1 MRAQY
6 AVPATARQTTAQ
18 ARHARLLSSPAAAL
32 LPGDAAAAK
41 EAFVIAP
48 HPFTVTPRIPDRLQP
63 LFRIAMNLWWC
74 WDPEAIDLFRHLDRM
89 LWERCYANPIRMLG
103 LVSQERLAEMAADDG
118 YVAMLDRVGAR
129 LATYLERPTWFAQT
143 HGANHLMVAYFCAE
157 FGIVEGVRLYS
168 GGLGILAGDHLKSA
182 SDLGVPLVAVG
193 LLYRRGYFRQ
203 YLNADGWQQEQYP
216 EADFDTLPLT
226 LERRPDGTPL
236 SVQVEFPGRTVQVQ
250 VWRAQ
255 VGRVPLYLLD
265 TDVPA
270 NRPEDA
276 AVTSTLYGGDKDMRI
291 RQEIVLGVGG
301 LRALKALGIEPAVCH
316 LNEGHA
322 AFLAI
327 ERIRQTM
334 EQHGARFAEAK
345 ALVASSN
352 VFTTHTP
359 VPAGIDVFT
368 ADLVDRYFGP
378 CCAQLGVSR
387 EQLMAL
393 GRQNPADANEPFSM
407 AVLAIRL
414 SAATNGVSALHA
426 VVSRRMW
433 AGLWPDVPVEDSPIT
448 SITNGVHVRGWL
460 SQDMAG
466 LFDAYLGPRWVSHPA
481 DQSVWERVE
490 QIPDA
495 ELWRTHERRR
505 ERLVGFGRR
514 RLRMQLEQRGAPP
527 AEREQAEEVLDPKA
541 LTIGFARR
549 FATYKRATLLFKD
562 PARLSRIL
570 SDRDRPVQ
578 VIFAGK
584 AHPADQEGKDFIR
597 QIVHF
602 ARRPEFRQRVVFLE
616 DYDIKVGRYLYQG
629 VDVWLNTPR
638 RPLEASGTSG
648 MKATA
653 NGAINISILDG
664 WWDEA
669 YDGNNGWA
677 IGRGEE
683 YQDTAYQDQVE
694 SQALYQLLE
703 SEVVPMFYARGR
715 DGLPREWIRRMKHA
729 MRTCCPVFS
738 TTRMVREYTER
749 LYIPAGR
756 RWEALAADRLARAR
770 ALAAWQERVRAGWK
784 DVAVRGVRV
793 DTLTPLPAG
802 DTRSF
807 QAEVVLGALRPEDVS
822 VSLYAGPLGGPGEI
836 VSPVVS
842 ALKVERALQDGVYV
856 YQGTLSG
863 HAAGRHGF
871 RVRILPA
878 HEDLADPLALNCI
891 TWG

>member
-1 MRAQY
+1 
-6 AVPATARQTTAQ
+6 V
-18 ARHARLLSSPAAAL
+18 
-32 LPGDAAAAK
+32 K
-41 EAFVIAP
+41 EASVIPA
-48 HPFTVTPRIPDRLQP
+48 HPFTVIPRIPERLQP
-63 LFRIAMNLWWC
+63 LFRIANNLWWC
-74 WDPEAIDLFRHLDRM
+74 WDPEAIDLFRHLDRI
-89 LWERCYANPIRMLG
+89 LWERGYANPIRMLE
-103 LVSQERLAEMAADDG
+103 LVSQERLTELAADEG
-118 YVAMLDRVGAR
+118 YLAMLDRAVAR
-129 LATYLERPTWFAQT
+129 LSNYLERPTWFAQA
-143 HGANHLMVAYFCAE
+143 HANSKLLVAYFCAE
-157 FGIVEGVRLYS
+157 FGIVEGIRLYS

-216 EADFDTLPLT
+216 EADFHALPLT
-226 LERRPDGTPL
+226 LERRADGNPVT
-236 SVQVEFPGRTVQVQ
+236 VQVQFPGRALQVQ

-265 TDVPA
+265 TDVED
-270 NRPEDA
+270 NRPEDR

-301 LRALKALGIEPAVCH
+301 LRALKALGIEPTVCH
-316 LNEGHA
+316 MNEGHA
-322 AFLAI
+322 AFLAA
-327 ERIRQTM
+327 ERIRQVM
-334 EQHGARFAEAK
+334 ERSRAGFAEAK

-359 VPAGIDVFT
+359 VPAGIDVFPP
-368 ADLVDRYFGP
+368 DLVERYFAP
-378 CCAQLGVSR
+378 CCAQLGLSR
-387 EQLMAL
+387 DQFMAL
-393 GRQNPADANEPFSM
+393 GRQNPADPNEPLSM

-414 SAATNGVSALHA
+414 SGATNGVSALHA
-426 VVSRRMW
+426 RVSQRMW
-433 AGLWPDVPVEDSPIT
+433 SGLWPDVPVDDIPIT

-505 ERLVGFGRR
+505 ERLAGFARR
-514 RLRMQLEQRGAPP
+514 RLRAQLEQRGAPP
-527 AEREQAEEVLDPKA
+527 AERAQAEEVLDPKA

-549 FATYKRATLLFKD
+549 FATYKRATLLFAD
-562 PARLSRIL
+562 PGRLGRIL

-578 VIFAGK
+578 IIFAGK

-597 QIVHF
+597 RIVHF
-602 ARRPEFRQRVVFLE
+602 ARQPEFRQRIVFLE

-648 MKATA
+648 MKATV

-669 YDGNNGWA
+669 YDGTNGWA

-683 YQDTAYQDQVE
+683 YQDTGYQDQIE
-694 SQALYQLLE
+694 SQTLYQILE

-729 MRTCCPVFS
+729 MRTICPVFS
-738 TTRMVREYTER
+738 AYRMVREYTEQ
-749 LYIPAGR
+749 LYIPAGQQ
-756 RWEALAADRLARAR
+756 WERLGADGLARAR
-770 ALAAWQERVRAGWK
+770 ALAQWQERVRATWK
-784 DVAVRGVRV
+784 DVAVRAVRA
-793 DTLTPLPAG
+793 DTVTPLPAG
-802 DTRSF
+802 DARSV
-807 QAEVVLGALRPEDVS
+807 EVDVALGALRPEDVS
-822 VSLYAGPLGGPGEI
+822 VSMYSGLISGQGDIASPHISEMKVTGPPRG
-836 VSPVVS
+836 
-842 ALKVERALQDGVYV
+842 GVYSF
-856 YQGTLSG
+856 QGMLSG
-863 HAAGRHGF
+863 QAAGRNGF
-871 RVRILPA
+871 RIRILPA
-878 HEDLADPLALNCI
+878 HQDLANPLTLNCI
-891 TWG
+891 AWG

>member
-1 MRAQY
+1 M
-6 AVPATARQTTAQ
+6 
-18 ARHARLLSSPAAAL
+18 
-32 LPGDAAAAK
+32 K
-41 EAFVIAP
+41 EASVTPA
-48 HPFTVTPRIPDRLQP
+48 HLFTVIPCIPDRLQS
-63 LFRIAMNLWWC
+63 LFRIANNLWWS

-103 LVSQERLAEMAADDG
+103 LVSQARLAEVVADEG
-118 YVAMLDRVGAR
+118 YLAMLDRVDAK
-129 LATYLERPTWFAQT
+129 LSHYMERPTWFAQT
-143 HGANHLMVAYFCAE
+143 YPNSRLVVGYFCAE
-157 FGIVEGVRLYS
+157 FGIVEGLRLYS

-203 YLNADGWQQEQYP
+203 YLNVDGWQQEQYP
-216 EADFDTLPLT
+216 EADFHALPLT
-226 LERRPDGTPL
+226 QERRHDGSPV
-236 SVQVEFPGRTVQVQ
+236 SVQVEFPGRVVRVQ

-265 TDVPA
+265 TDVEG
-270 NRPEDA
+270 NRAEDRV
-276 AVTSTLYGGDKDMRI
+276 VTSTLYGGDKDMRI
-291 RQEIVLGVGG
+291 RQEIVLGVAG
-301 LRALKALGIEPAVCH
+301 LRALQAIGIEPTVCH
-316 LNEGHA
+316 MNEGHA
-322 AFLAI
+322 AFLAT

-334 EQHGARFAEAK
+334 ERSGARFAEAR
-345 ALVASSN
+345 ALVTSSN

-359 VPAGIDVFT
+359 VPAGIDVFPP
-368 ADLVDRYFGP
+368 DLIDRYFAP
-378 CCAQLGVSR
+378 CCSQLGLSR
-387 EQLMAL
+387 EQFMAL
-393 GRQNPADANEPFSM
+393 GRQNPADPSEPLSM
-407 AVLAIRL
+407 AILAIRL
-414 SAATNGVSALHA
+414 SGATNGVSALHA
-426 VVSRRMW
+426 RVSQRMW
-433 AGLWPDVPVEDSPIT
+433 RGLWPDVPVDDVPIT
-448 SITNGVHVRGWL
+448 AITNGVHMRGWL

-505 ERLVGFGRR
+505 ERLAGFARR
-514 RLRMQLEQRGAPP
+514 RLRTQLEQRGAPP
-527 AEREQAEEVLDPKA
+527 SEREQAEEVLDPKA

-549 FATYKRATLLFKD
+549 FATYKRATLLFTD

-570 SDRDRPVQ
+570 CDRERPVQ
-578 VIFAGK
+578 IIFAGK

-597 QIVHF
+597 RIVHL
-602 ARRPEFRQRVVFLE
+602 ARQPEFRQRIVFLE

-669 YDGNNGWA
+669 YDGIAGWA

-694 SQALYQLLE
+694 SQALYQILE

-729 MRTCCPVFS
+729 MRTICPAFS
-738 TTRMVREYTER
+738 AYRMVREYTER

-756 RWEALAADRLARAR
+756 NWERLGADGLTRAR
-770 ALAAWQERVRAGWK
+770 ALAAWQERVRGTWK
-784 DVAVRGVRV
+784 DVAVQAVRA
-793 DTLTPLPAG
+793 DTVTPLPAG
-802 DTRSF
+802 DARPV
-807 QAEVVLGALRPEDVS
+807 EVEVALGALRPEDVS
-822 VSLYAGPLGGPGEI
+822 VALYAGPIGGQGDIASPL
-836 VSPVVS
+836 VSEMKVVRP
-842 ALKVERALQDGVYV
+842 ARQGVYV
-856 YQGTLSG
+856 FEGTLSG
-863 HAAGRHGF
+863 QAAGRHGF
-871 RVRILPA
+871 RIRILPA
-878 HEDLADPLALNCI
+878 HDDLANPLMLNCI
-891 TWG
+891 AWG

>member
-1 MRAQY
+1 
-6 AVPATARQTTAQ
+6 VIPA
-18 ARHARLLSSPAAAL
+18 
-32 LPGDAAAAK
+32 
-41 EAFVIAP
+41 
-48 HPFTVTPRIPDRLQP
+48 HPFTVVPRIPERLQP
-63 LFRIAMNLWWC
+63 LFGIANNLWWC
-74 WDPEAIDLFRHLDRM
+74 WDPEAIDLFRHLDRI
-89 LWERCYANPIRMLG
+89 LWERCYANPIRMLE
-103 LVSQERLAEMAADDG
+103 LVSQERLTELAADEG
-118 YVAMLDRVGAR
+118 YLAMLDRAVAK
-129 LATYLERPTWFAQT
+129 LSNYLERPTWFAQT
-143 HGANHLMVAYFCAE
+143 YAGSRLLVAYFCAE

-216 EADFDTLPLT
+216 EADFHALPLT
-226 LERRPDGTPL
+226 LERRPDGSPVTAQ
-236 SVQVEFPGRTVQVQ
+236 VQFPGRALQVQ

-265 TDVPA
+265 TDVED
-270 NRPEDA
+270 NRPEDR

-301 LRALKALGIEPAVCH
+301 LRALQALGIEPTVCH
-316 LNEGHA
+316 MNEGHA
-322 AFLAI
+322 AFLAA
-327 ERIRQTM
+327 ERIRQVM
-334 EQHGARFAEAK
+334 ERSGAGFAAAK
-345 ALVASSN
+345 ALVTSSN

-359 VPAGIDVFT
+359 VPAGIDVFPP
-368 ADLVDRYFGP
+368 DLVDRYFAP
-378 CCAQLGVSR
+378 CCAQLGLSR
-387 EQLMAL
+387 DQFLAL
-393 GRQNPADANEPFSM
+393 GRQNPADSNEPLSM

-414 SAATNGVSALHA
+414 SGATNGVSALHA
-426 VVSRRMW
+426 RVSQRMW
-433 AGLWPDVPVEDSPIT
+433 AGLWPDVPADDLPIT

-481 DQSVWERVE
+481 DQSVWERLE

-505 ERLVGFGRR
+505 ERLVGFARR

-549 FATYKRATLLFKD
+549 FATYKRATLLFAD
-562 PARLSRIL
+562 PGRLSRIL

-578 VIFAGK
+578 IIFAGK

-597 QIVHF
+597 RIVHF
-602 ARRPEFRQRVVFLE
+602 ARQPEFRHRIVFLE

-669 YDGNNGWA
+669 YDGTNGWA

-683 YQDTAYQDQVE
+683 YQDTDYQDQIE
-694 SQALYQLLE
+694 SQALYQILE
-703 SEVVPMFYARGR
+703 SEVVPMFYARSR

-729 MRTCCPVFS
+729 MRTICPVFS
-738 TTRMVREYTER
+738 AYRMVREYAER
-749 LYIPAGR
+749 LYIPAGEQ
-756 RWEALAADRLARAR
+756 WERLGADGLARAR
-770 ALAAWQERVRAGWK
+770 ALAQWQERVRAAWK
-784 DVAVRGVRV
+784 DVAVRAVRA
-793 DTLTPLPAG
+793 DTVTPLAAG
-802 DTRSF
+802 DARPVEIDI
-807 QAEVVLGALRPEDVS
+807 ALGALRTEDVS
-822 VSLYAGPLGGPGEI
+822 VSMYSGLISGQWDI
-836 VSPVVS
+836 TSPRISEMKVVRS
-842 ALKVERALQDGVYV
+842 GRDGVHSF
-856 YQGTLSG
+856 QGTLLG
-863 HAAGRHGF
+863 QAAGRNGF
-871 RVRILPA
+871 RIRILPA
-878 HEDLADPLALNCI
+878 HEDLVNPLTLNCI

>member
-1 MRAQY
+1 VEEAS
-6 AVPATARQTTAQ
+6 VIPA
-18 ARHARLLSSPAAAL
+18 
-32 LPGDAAAAK
+32 
-41 EAFVIAP
+41 
-48 HPFTVTPRIPDRLQP
+48 HPFIVVPRIPDRLQP
-63 LFRIAMNLWWC
+63 LFRIALNLWWS
-74 WDPEAIDLFRHLDRM
+74 WDPEAIDLFRHLDRI

-103 LVSQERLAEMAADDG
+103 LVSQERLAELSADEG
-118 YVAMLDRVGAR
+118 YLATLDRVGAR
-129 LATYLERPTWFAQT
+129 LTTYLERPTWFAQT
-143 HGANHLMVAYFCAE
+143 YGGASRLVVAYFCAE
-157 FGIVEGVRLYS
+157 FGIVEGLRLYS

-216 EADFDTLPLT
+216 DADFDALPLT
-226 LERRPDGTPL
+226 LERRPDGSPVT
-236 SVQVEFPGRTVQVQ
+236 VQVEFPGRTVQIQ
-250 VWRAQ
+250 VWRVQ
-255 VGRVPLYLLD
+255 VGRVPLYLMD
-265 TDVPA
+265 TDVEG
-270 NRPEDA
+270 NRPEDRT
-276 AVTSTLYGGDKDMRI
+276 VTSTLYGGDKEMRI

-301 LRALKALGIEPAVCH
+301 LRALGALGIRPTVCH
-316 LNEGHA
+316 MNEGHA
-322 AFLAI
+322 AFLAP
-327 ERIRQTM
+327 ERIRQVM
-334 EQHGARFAEAK
+334 EQFGVRFAEAK

-359 VPAGIDVFT
+359 VPAGIDVF
-368 ADLVDRYFGP
+368 APDLVDRYFSS
-378 CCAQLGVSR
+378 CCAQLGLSR
-387 EQLMAL
+387 DQFMAL
-393 GRQNPADANEPFSM
+393 GRQNPADPNEPLSM

-414 SAATNGVSALHA
+414 SGATNGVSALHA
-426 VVSRRMW
+426 RVSQRMW
-433 AGLWPDVPVEDSPIT
+433 AGLWPDVPVDDVPIA

-505 ERLVGFGRR
+505 ERLVGFARR
-514 RLRMQLEQRGAPP
+514 RLRMQMEHRGAPP
-527 AEREQAEEVLDPKA
+527 AEREQAEEVWDPKA

-578 VIFAGK
+578 IIFAGK
-584 AHPADQEGKDFIR
+584 AHPADNEGKDFIR
-597 QIVHF
+597 QVVHF
-602 ARRPEFRQRVVFLE
+602 ARQPEFRQRIVFLE
-616 DYDIKVGRYLYQG
+616 DYDIKLGRYLYQG

-653 NGAINISILDG
+653 NGAINISIRDG

-683 YQDTAYQDQVE
+683 YQDTVYQDEVE
-694 SQALYQLLE
+694 SQALYQILE

-729 MRTCCPVFS
+729 MRTVCPVFS
-738 TTRMVREYTER
+738 ATRMVREYTER
-749 LYIPAGR
+749 LYLPSGK
-756 RWEALAADRLARAR
+756 RWEALEADRLARAR
-770 ALAAWQERVRAGWK
+770 AVAAWQERVRAAWK
-784 DVAVRGVRV
+784 GVAVRGVRA
-793 DTLTPLPAG
+793 DTVTPLPASE
-802 DTRSF
+802 TRPV
-807 QAEVVLGALRPEDVS
+807 QADVVLGELRPEDVS
-822 VSLYAGPLGGPGEI
+822 VTLYAGPLTGRGDI
-836 VSPVVS
+836 ASPS
-842 ALKVERALQDGVYV
+842 LSEMKAAGTSRDGAYV
-856 YQGTLSG
+856 FEGLLSSQT
-863 HAAGRHGF
+863 AGRHGF
-871 RVRILPA
+871 RIRILPA
-878 HEDLADPLALNCI
+878 HEDLATPLGLNCI

>member
-1 MRAQY
+1 MI
-6 AVPATARQTTAQ
+6 PA
-18 ARHARLLSSPAAAL
+18 
-32 LPGDAAAAK
+32 
-41 EAFVIAP
+41 
-48 HPFTVTPRIPDRLQP
+48 HPFTVIPRIPERLQP
-63 LFRIAMNLWWC
+63 LFRIANNLWWC
-74 WDPEAIDLFRHLDRM
+74 WDPEAIDLFRHLDRI
-89 LWERCYANPIRMLG
+89 LWERGYANPIRMLE
-103 LVSQERLAEMAADDG
+103 LVSQERLTELAADEG
-118 YVAMLDRVGAR
+118 YLAMLDRAVAK
-129 LATYLERPTWFAQT
+129 LSNYLERPTWFAQT
-143 HGANHLMVAYFCAE
+143 YANSRLLVAYFCAE
-157 FGIVEGVRLYS
+157 FGIVEGIRLYS

-216 EADFDTLPLT
+216 EADFHALPLT
-226 LERRPDGTPL
+226 LERRPDGSPVT
-236 SVQVEFPGRTVQVQ
+236 VQVQFPGRVLQIQ

-265 TDVPA
+265 TDVED
-270 NRPEDA
+270 NRPEDR

-301 LRALKALGIEPAVCH
+301 LRALKALGIEPTVCH
-316 LNEGHA
+316 MNEGHA
-322 AFLAI
+322 AFLAA
-327 ERIRQTM
+327 ERIRQVM
-334 EQHGARFAEAK
+334 ERSGAGFAESK
-345 ALVASSN
+345 AVVAASN

-359 VPAGIDVFT
+359 VPAGIDVFPP
-368 ADLVDRYFGP
+368 DLVERYFAP
-378 CCAQLGVSR
+378 CCAQLGLSR
-387 EQLMAL
+387 DQFMAF
-393 GRQNPADANEPFSM
+393 GRQNPADPNEPLSM

-414 SAATNGVSALHA
+414 SGATNGVSALHA
-426 VVSRRMW
+426 RVSQRMW
-433 AGLWPDVPVEDSPIT
+433 AGLWPDVPVDDLPIT

-505 ERLVGFGRR
+505 ERLVGFARR

-549 FATYKRATLLFKD
+549 FATYKRATLLFTD
-562 PARLSRIL
+562 PGRLSRIL

-578 VIFAGK
+578 IIFAGK

-597 QIVHF
+597 RIVHF
-602 ARRPEFRQRVVFLE
+602 ARQPEFRQRIVFLE

-669 YDGNNGWA
+669 YDGTNGWA

-683 YQDTAYQDQVE
+683 YQDTGYQDQIE
-694 SQALYQLLE
+694 SQTLYQILE
-703 SEVVPMFYARGR
+703 SEVVPMFYTRGR

-729 MRTCCPVFS
+729 MRTICPVFS
-738 TTRMVREYTER
+738 AYRMVREYTER
-749 LYIPAGR
+749 LYIPAGQQ
-756 RWEALAADRLARAR
+756 WERLGADGLARAR
-770 ALAAWQERVRAGWK
+770 VLAQWQERVRAAWK
-784 DVAVRGVRV
+784 DVAVRAVRA
-793 DTLTPLPAG
+793 DTVTPLPAG
-802 DTRSF
+802 DARPV
-807 QAEVVLGALRPEDVS
+807 EVDVTLGPLRPEDVS
-822 VSLYAGPLGGPGEI
+822 VTMCAGLISGQWDI
-836 VSPVVS
+836 VSPRIS
-842 ALKVERALQDGVYV
+842 EMKVTGSPRDGVYSFRGMLFG
-856 YQGTLSG
+856 Q
-863 HAAGRHGF
+863 AAGRNGF
-871 RVRILPA
+871 RIRILPA
-878 HEDLADPLALNCI
+878 HQDLANPLTLNCI